1 MDGRVLII
9 QHTLLPGMKQGWDLK
24 TGLNSWRSL
33 DDPSPADYSYGVELN
48 GLPQLVLRKGS
59 TELYRSG
66 LWYEDQFIGVPVLT
80 PNSLFKPQFI
90 SNSEEVYYM
99 FETTNPLLLS
109 RLVMGQSALVQH
121 LTWIS
126 HQHQWAV
133 LFTIQKD
140 RCDNC
145 RGHTQRLA
153 CPSRTFG
160 TVVVAERNRCV
171 ESYEEDVELPSFDLN
186 TIVDTTN
193 QFSFSNKIGEGGF
206 GPVYKGLLPSGREVA
221 VKRLLLNSRR
231 GLREWKNEVIL
242 ISKLQHRNLVRLLGC
257 CIHGEARMLIYEFMA
272 NKSLDGFIF
281 GEPSHRL
288 SFFKKPLFIF
298 TRINLVTTYSD
309 KARSTKHKWKLL
321 FNIFMGGAQGL
332 LYLHQDSKLRITTGI
347 SKPAIFCWTKR

>member
-1 MDGRVLII
+1 MRVYATCLSFQPQIIMIGLSSWMNITMRLLGLLLTSAPNIYAQDNVTFAGEKFIADTLISNESLSDGQTLVSPGQVFELGFFSSGMSKSRYLSICCWISAILYYMKQTLVIQKAMDGRVLII

-145 RGHTQRLA
+145 NLCG
-153 CPSRTFG
+153 PFG
-160 TVVVAERNRCV
+160 VGNELWLGVV
-171 ESYEEDVELPSFDLN
+171 
-186 TIVDTTN
+186 
-193 QFSFSNKIGEGGF
+193 Q
-206 GPVYKGLLPSGREVA
+206 
-221 VKRLLLNSRR
+221 
-231 GLREWKNEVIL
+231 
-242 ISKLQHRNLVRLLGC
+242 
-257 CIHGEARMLIYEFMA
+257 
-272 NKSLDGFIF
+272 
-281 GEPSHRL
+281 
-288 SFFKKPLFIF
+288 
-298 TRINLVTTYSD
+298 
-309 KARSTKHKWKLL
+309 
-321 FNIFMGGAQGL
+321 
-332 LYLHQDSKLRITTGI
+332 
-347 SKPAIFCWTKR
+347 